1 MLSRVM
7 QEPEDFSNAPSG
19 SPNRSENP
27 YLFVL
32 DLYLFIR
39 WEKRAE
45 TEIGDGRKEEVETQ
59 EKICGRACFFCSLL
73 CIIPLKIYASRGENY
88 STNDNYSGSPR
99 RECTKVS
106 PAPAPVIVGVGAFL
120 FAIF

>member
-1 MLSRVM
+1 
-7 QEPEDFSNAPSG
+7 
-19 SPNRSENP
+19 
-27 YLFVL
+27 
-32 DLYLFIR
+32 LYLFIR

-88 STNDNYSGSPR
+88 STNDRMVFTSICQKESVR
-99 RECTKVS
+99 T
-106 PAPAPVIVGVGAFL
+106 APAGYGGAKKPCGVPLKIWVRNGRKKPIAPSAAPRVPRAL
-120 FAIF
+120 TSRR